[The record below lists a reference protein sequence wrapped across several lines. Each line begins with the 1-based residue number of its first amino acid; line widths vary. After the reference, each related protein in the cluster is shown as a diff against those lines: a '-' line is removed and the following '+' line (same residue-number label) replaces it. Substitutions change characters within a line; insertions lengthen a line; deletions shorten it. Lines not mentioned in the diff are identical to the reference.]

1 MISKRYLPFILVVG
15 LVASGCSKETGVDY
29 TGREFIATPFTQV
42 NSDQGESW
50 ITMNTD
56 ETRIVFSR
64 HSEGWTDFVLYETM
78 LGEGGWTEAAPM
90 PFSGTYND
98 RAARFYPALDA
109 MLFTSD
115 RPVSADD
122 KAGDFNLWTAMHDGE
137 EWIAPEPLTALNTDA
152 NDFHGS
158 VAADGSIY
166 FASDR
171 EGGQGKSDLY
181 HAVLGR
187 EGYVVTPVQGA
198 VNTEY
203 SESDVYIDQES
214 RFMIF
219 SRTDDPA
226 GFGGDDLWISFPSE
240 TGWSEAVNLGP
251 EVNTADYEYGA
262 TVAMDEVN
270 LFFTSHKNGQADIF
284 RTFMNKLVVD
294 WPVN

>member
-1 MISKRYLPFILVVG
+1 MISKRILPLLLGIG
-15 LVASGCSKETGVDY
+15 IIATGCSKEPAIDY
-29 TGREFIATPFTQV
+29 GDREFISKPYLETA
-42 NSDQGESW
+42 SDQGESW
-50 ITMNTD
+50 ITFNT
-56 ETRIVFSR
+56 EESRMVFGR
-64 HSEGWTDFVLYETM
+64 HDEGWTNHVLYERVWN
-78 LGEGGWTEAAPM
+78 ENAWSEAAVM

-109 MLFTSD
+109 MLFSSD
-115 RPVSADD
+115 RPVSESDQ
-122 KAGDFNLWTAMHDGE
+122 AGDFNLWIAMHDGE
-137 EWIAPEPLTALNTDA
+137 SWLDPEPLTALNTDA

-187 EGYVVTPVQGA
+187 EGYVMTPVQGA

-203 SESDVYIDQES
+203 SESDVYIDQDS

-240 TGWSEAVNLGP
+240 NGWGEAINLGP
-251 EVNTADYEYGA
+251 EVNTSEGEYGA

-294 WPVN
+294 WPLN